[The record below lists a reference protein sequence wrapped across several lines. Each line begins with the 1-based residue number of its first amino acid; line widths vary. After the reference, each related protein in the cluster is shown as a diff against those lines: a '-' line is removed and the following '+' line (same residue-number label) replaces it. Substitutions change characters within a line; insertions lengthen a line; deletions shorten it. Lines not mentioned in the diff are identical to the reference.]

1 MKNIVANVG
10 KLVVKPTPPKTT
22 TPGGII
28 LPESVDDDT
37 QTGFIVSVGHLTNKD
52 GAGCYNDSFFN
63 VGDLVVFK
71 NYATSIE
78 LNGERLLVVN
88 KEDILVKVK
97 NNE

>member
-1 MKNIVANVG
+1 MKNIVANIG
-10 KLVVKPTPPKTT
+10 KVVVKPTPPKTT

-28 LPESVDDDT
+28 LPESVDDNV
-37 QTGFIVSVGHLTNKD
+37 QTGFVVSVGF
-52 GAGCYNDSFFN
+52 DSFFN

-88 KEDILVKVK
+88 KEDILVKVET
-97 NNE
+97 NAV